1 MKNTNNKFISF
12 WIYFSIIMSLLLGE
26 KHTTQD
32 TWWNVIKSEA
42 WEIIWVIAVSMMV
55 EVIMLYYKENK

>member
-12 WIYFSIIMSLLLGE
+12 WIYFSIIMSLLLG
-26 KHTTQD
+26 KHTTHD
-32 TWWNVIKSEA
+32 TWWIVIKSEA
-42 WEIIWVIAVSMMV
+42 WEIIWVIAVGMIV